1 MIYKS
6 KFEALAQRRKIRDLV
21 EDIVRSN
28 CPLKSPVRIAPPMP
42 RQLAAAKRAT
52 FVMRLR
58 QLRRMKDVKLAAK
71 RKQANRRAEWQY
83 YRDVLIA
90 YLQSYITSER
100 TILLLDDR
108 PTKNMRVSG
117 HLKEMI

>member
-1 MIYKS
+1 
-6 KFEALAQRRKIRDLV
+6 
-21 EDIVRSN
+21 
-28 CPLKSPVRIAPPMP
+28 MP